1 MLSDLFLEIK
11 KENNNEEISDFL
23 NILECIYKN
32 KEPEVDESTLKK
44 LEIEKIGND
53 LAIYG
58 KTYPLFKMLYYFNEI
73 PLFNSEKESIL
84 FLKNNNLNPSKTYFE
99 LDNSEKE
106 RLKELILNYAE
117 NKVPNRYKTFVKD
130 LIFGNTYYFS
140 KYNMELKE
148 YVSNLN
154 SVYKLK
160 EYDMVKNCILKKEL
174 PPKNLIL
181 KYKTDLSK
189 SIDLFNKKLNNTRIR
204 EFSIDFNEKNF
215 DCQYI
220 YFKQSLWD
228 KIKGWFFGEI
238 NGIHYPALVNISY
251 NNPKI
256 DYLKPFFILN
266 DNEDE
271 INVVARVPKLLYL
284 KYGLTLNHIKLNGK
298 HTYFGKWNNLKF
310 LNRVDNENIF

>member
-1 MLSDLFLEIK
+1 MLSDLILEIE

-23 NILECIYKN
+23 NILDCIYKN
-32 KEPEVDESTLKK
+32 KEPEIDENIFKNLG
-44 LEIEKIGND
+44 IEKREND
-53 LAIYG
+53 LKIYG
-58 KTYPLFKMLYYFNEI
+58 KNYPLFKMLHYFSEI
-73 PLFNSEKESIL
+73 PLFNSEKESII

-99 LDNSEKE
+99 LDISEKE
-106 RLKELILNYAE
+106 ILRELTLNYAE
-117 NKVPNRYKTFVKD
+117 NKVPDDYKPFVND
-130 LIFGNTYYFS
+130 VIFGNTYYFS

-154 SVYKLK
+154 AVYKLK
-160 EYDMVKNCILKKEL
+160 EYDIVKNCILKKEL
-174 PPKNLIL
+174 PPKNIIL

-189 SIDLFNKKLNNTRIR
+189 TIDLFNKKLNNTEIR
-204 EFSIDFNEKNF
+204 KFSINFDGKNF

-220 YFKQSLWD
+220 YLKQSLWD

-251 NNPKI
+251 NNPKT

-284 KYGLTLNHIKLNGK
+284 KYGLTLNHIKLNGN
-298 HTYFGKWNNLKF
+298 HTYFGKWNSRNFKKILD
-310 LNRVDNENIF
+310 V

>member
-1 MLSDLFLEIK
+1 MLSDLILEIEN
-11 KENNNEEISDFL
+11 ENNNGEILDFL
-23 NILECIYKN
+23 NILDCIYKN
-32 KEPEVDESTLKK
+32 KEPNIDGNTLKNLGIK
-44 LEIEKIGND
+44 KREND
-53 LAIYG
+53 FTIYG
-58 KTYPLFKMLYYFNEI
+58 KNYPLFKMLHYFIEI
-73 PLFNSEKESIL
+73 PLFNSEKESII
-84 FLKNNNLNPSKTYFE
+84 FLKNNKLSPSKTYFE
-99 LDNSEKE
+99 LDISEKE
-106 RLKELILNYAE
+106 ILRELTLNYAE
-117 NKVPNRYKTFVKD
+117 NKVPERYKPFVND
-130 LIFGNTYYFS
+130 VIFGNTYYFS

-154 SVYKLK
+154 AVYKLK
-160 EYDMVKNCILKKEL
+160 KYDIVKNCILKKEL
-174 PPKNLIL
+174 PPKNIIL

-189 SIDLFNKKLNNTRIR
+189 TIDLFNKKLNNTEIR
-204 EFSIDFNEKNF
+204 KFSIDFDGKNF

-220 YFKQSLWD
+220 YLKQSLWD
-228 KIKGWFFGEI
+228 KLKGWFFGEI
-238 NGIHYPALVNISY
+238 NGIHYPALVNIAY

-284 KYGLTLNHIKLNGK
+284 KYGLTLNHIKLNGN

>member
-23 NILECIYKN
+23 NILDCIYKN
-32 KEPEVDESTLKK
+32 NEPEIDESTLKK

-58 KTYPLFKMLYYFNEI
+58 KNYPLFKMLYYFNEI
-73 PLFNSEKESIL
+73 PLFNSEKESII

-99 LDNSEKE
+99 LDNFEKE

-117 NKVPNRYKTFVKD
+117 NKVPDIYNPFVKD

-140 KYNMELKE
+140 KYNMGLKE

-154 SVYKLK
+154 SAYKLK
-160 EYDMVKNCILKKEL
+160 EYDIVKTCILKKEL

-204 EFSIDFNEKNF
+204 EFSIDFNEKSF

-220 YFKQSLWD
+220 YLKQSLWD

-238 NGIHYPALVNISY
+238 NGIYYPALVNISY

-266 DNEDE
+266 DNEYE

-298 HTYFGKWNNLKF
+298 HMYFGKWNNLKF

>member
-1 MLSDLFLEIK
+1 MLSDLIFEIDG
-11 KENNNEEISDFL
+11 ENNNEEISDFL
-23 NILECIYKN
+23 NILDCIYKN
-32 KEPEVDESTLKK
+32 KEPEIDGNALKN
-44 LEIEKIGND
+44 LGIEKFEND
-53 LAIYG
+53 FVIYG
-58 KTYPLFKMLYYFNEI
+58 KNYPLFKMLYYFNEI
-73 PLFNSEKESIL
+73 PLFNSEKESII

-99 LDNSEKE
+99 LDNFEKE
-106 RLKELILNYAE
+106 RLKKLILNFAE
-117 NKVPNRYKTFVKD
+117 NKVPDIYKPFVKD
-130 LIFGNTYYFS
+130 LVFGNTYYFS

-154 SVYKLK
+154 SAYKLK
-160 EYDMVKNCILKKEL
+160 EYGIVKNCILKKEL

-181 KYKTDLSK
+181 NYKTDLSK
-189 SIDLFNKKLNNTRIR
+189 SIDLFNKKLNNSKIR
-204 EFSIDFNEKNF
+204 KFSIDFNEKNF
-215 DCQYI
+215 NCQYI

-284 KYGLTLNHIKLNGK
+284 KYGLTLNHIKLNGN
-298 HTYFGKWNNLKF
+298 HTYFGKWNIRNFKKILD
-310 LNRVDNENIF
+310 V

>member
-1 MLSDLFLEIK
+1 MLSDLILEIE

-23 NILECIYKN
+23 NILDCIYKN
-32 KEPEVDESTLKK
+32 KEPEIDENIFKNLG
-44 LEIEKIGND
+44 IEKREND
-53 LAIYG
+53 LKIYG
-58 KTYPLFKMLYYFNEI
+58 KNYPLFKMLYYFNEI
-73 PLFNSEKESIL
+73 TLFNSEKESII

-99 LDNSEKE
+99 LDNFEKE
-106 RLKELILNYAE
+106 RLKELILNFAE
-117 NKVPNRYKTFVKD
+117 NKVPDMY
-130 LIFGNTYYFS
+130 TYYFS

-148 YVSNLN
+148 YISNLN
-154 SVYKLK
+154 SAYKLK
-160 EYDMVKNCILKKEL
+160 EYGIVKNCILKKEL

-181 KYKTDLSK
+181 NYKTDLSK
-189 SIDLFNKKLNNTRIR
+189 SIDLFNKKLNNSKIR
-204 EFSIDFNEKNF
+204 KFSINFDGKNF

-220 YFKQSLWD
+220 YLKQSLWD

-251 NNPKI
+251 NNPKT

-284 KYGLTLNHIKLNGK
+284 KYGLTLNHIKLNGN
-298 HTYFGKWNNLKF
+298 HTYFGKWNSRNFKKILD
-310 LNRVDNENIF
+310 V

>member
-1 MLSDLFLEIK
+1 MLSDLIFKIK
-11 KENNNEEISDFL
+11 GENNNKEISDFL
-23 NILECIYKN
+23 NILDCIYKN
-32 KEPEVDESTLKK
+32 KEPEIDEFILKN
-44 LEIEKIGND
+44 LGIEKREND
-53 LAIYG
+53 LKIYG
-58 KTYPLFKMLYYFNEI
+58 KNYPLFKMLYYFNEI
-73 PLFNSEKESIL
+73 TLFNSEKESII
-84 FLKNNNLNPSKTYFE
+84 FLKNNNLNPSKTYLK
-99 LDNSEKE
+99 LDNFEKE
-106 RLKELILNYAE
+106 RLKELILNFAE
-117 NKVPNRYKTFVKD
+117 NKVPNMYKTFVKD

-160 EYDMVKNCILKKEL
+160 EYDIVKNCILKKEL

-204 EFSIDFNEKNF
+204 EFSIDFDGKNF

-238 NGIHYPALVNISY
+238 NGIYYPAIVNISY
-251 NNPKI
+251 NNSKI

-266 DNEDE
+266 DNEDK
-271 INVVARVPKLLYL
+271 INVVAKVPKLLYL
-284 KYGLTLNHIKLNGK
+284 KYGLTLNYIKLNGK
-298 HTYFGKWNNLKF
+298 HTYFGKWNIRNFKKILW
-310 LNRVDNENIF
+310 

>member
-1 MLSDLFLEIK
+1 MLSDLFLEIE

-23 NILECIYKN
+23 NILDCIYKN
-32 KEPEVDESTLKK
+32 KEPEIDENIFKNLG
-44 LEIEKIGND
+44 IEKREND
-53 LAIYG
+53 LKIYG
-58 KTYPLFKMLYYFNEI
+58 KNYPLFKMLYYFNEI
-73 PLFNSEKESIL
+73 PLFNSEKESII
-84 FLKNNNLNPSKTYFE
+84 FLKNNNLNPSKTYIE
-99 LDNSEKE
+99 LNISEKE
-106 RLKELILNYAE
+106 ILKELILDYAE
-117 NKVPNRYKTFVKD
+117 NKVPNMYKTFVKD

-148 YVSNLN
+148 YVSKLN
-154 SVYKLK
+154 SAYKLK
-160 EYDMVKNCILKKEL
+160 EYDIVKNCILKKGL

-189 SIDLFNKKLNNTRIR
+189 SIDLFNKKLSNSKIR
-204 EFSIDFNEKNF
+204 EFSINFNGKDF
-215 DCQYI
+215 DCQCV

-238 NGIHYPALVNISY
+238 NGIHYPALANISY
-251 NNPKI
+251 NNQKI
-256 DYLKPFFILN
+256 DSLKPFFILN

-298 HTYFGKWNNLKF
+298 HTYFGKWNTKNFKKILD
-310 LNRVDNENIF
+310 V